1 MATTKRVQKGTV
13 AQLKKQ
19 GAPMTVPMKPK
30 APAMPKVKAMKGK
43 C

>member
-1 MATTKRVQKGTV
+1 MATTKRIQKGTA

-19 GAPMTVPMKPK
+19 GAPMAVPMKPK
-30 APAMPKVKAMKGK
+30 APVMPKVKAGKGK